1 MTLDYQAL
9 HEGAAYLDLS
19 HRGKIFVTGEDRAR
33 FLHAMTTNHV
43 QQLRPAEGCYAFFLS
58 VQGRILGDANLFCL
72 EGRFLLDV
80 EPETRER
87 LRQHLNK
94 FIIGDDV
101 TLADATDAMSAL
113 GVEGPKAEEVMAAIG
128 APLPQAPYSHLAW
141 DERIVAH
148 VSFTG
153 APGYR
158 IFSPKERAP
167 ELIRRL
173 EAAGAV
179 AADPESARVV
189 RIEHLRPRYG
199 EDVFDSTLAM
209 ETQQNHALHFSK
221 GCYLGQEIV
230 ERVRSR
236 GHLNRVLVGLE
247 IDSMQP
253 PAPGTVLTLE
263 GNEVG
268 KITSAAFSWVVRKV
282 VGMAYVRAQHAAPK
296 TVLMADGSAAIT
308 TPLAAPLQVPEA
320 AEPTGAGSAGRRCG

>member
-19 HRGKIFVTGEDRAR
+19 HRGKIVVTGEDRAR
-33 FLHAMTTNHV
+33 FLHVMTTNHV
-43 QQLRPAEGCYAFFLS
+43 QQLRPGGGCYAFFLS
-58 VQGRILGDANLFCL
+58 AQGRILGDANLFYL

-87 LRQHLNK
+87 LYQHLNR
-94 FIIGDDV
+94 FIIADDV
-101 TLADATDAMSAL
+101 TLEDASEAL
-113 GVEGPKAEEVMAAIG
+113 CAIGLEGPKAQEVMAAMG
-128 APLPQAPYSHLAW
+128 APPPEALYSSLPW
-141 DERIVAH
+141 DGRIVTH

-158 IFSPKERAP
+158 IFAP
-167 ELIRRL
+167 AEEVTELIRQL
-173 EAAGAV
+173 GAAGAV

-189 RIEHLRPRYG
+189 RIEHARPRYG
-199 EDVFDSTLAM
+199 EDVFDTTLAM

-236 GHLNRVLVGLE
+236 GHVNRVLVGLE

-253 PAPGTVLTLE
+253 PAPGTILTLE

-268 KITSAAFSWVVRKV
+268 KITSAAFSWVARKV
-282 VGMAYVRAQHAAPK
+282 VGMAYVRAQHAAPE

-308 TPLAAPLQVPEA
+308 TPLAAPLQVPETVEA
-320 AEPTGAGSAGRRCG
+320 TGAGRAGRRCR